1 MNIIDT
7 RTVNTLSPYNKGAIK
22 NIPLFKLE
30 PLSYELKSKN
40 YTDIIFQSTPSVE
53 FFNDIDLLENR
64 RVFSMGISTKKSLA
78 DKGIDSDSPVF
89 PGSFALNEL
98 LKENLSNRK
107 FLIVKGL
114 GGLNKIFNYLI
125 KNDAQVHEIICYQR
139 MKFDSYEEIKK
150 LFKKSDAIIFP
161 STFAAK
167 IFFEEIFSRDL
178 RARYFVISERIK
190 SFINTLGFEAYLIDY
205 FSDDV
210 EKSIKNLLS

>member
-7 RTVNTLSPYNKGAIK
+7 RTVSTLSSSNKGAIK
-22 NIPLFKLE
+22 NIPLFKLK

-40 YTDIIFQSTPSVE
+40 YTDIIVQSTPSVE
-53 FFNDIDLLENR
+53 FINHISLLKNK
-64 RVFSMGISTKKSLA
+64 RVFSMGVSTKKSLA

-114 GGLNKIFNYLI
+114 DGLDKIFNYLI
-125 KNDAQVHEIICYQR
+125 KNDAQVQEINCYQR
-139 MKFDSYEEIKK
+139 IKFDSYEEIKK

-161 STFAAK
+161 STFAAE
-167 IFFEEIFSRDL
+167 IFFEKIFSRDL
-178 RARYFVISERIK
+178 RARYFAISERIK
-190 SFINTLGFEAYLIDY
+190 SFINTLGFEADLIDY
-205 FSDDV
+205 FSNDV